1 MVWLREIARAL
12 GYPQKATR
20 LKTDNK
26 CADGLAN
33 GTAKLSKSKAMDMR
47 FHWIRDRVKQG
58 HFEVSWM
65 SGEDNI
71 ADFFTK
77 ALPASVHM
85 RLVQRLTG
93 HLPFCGNRSA
103 ARYNSQVLNKA
114 TAYYVPAL
122 KNRSRRFP
130 RKVSYYSF

>member
-1 MVWLREIARAL
+1 MA
-12 GYPQKATR
+12 
-20 LKTDNK
+20 
-26 CADGLAN
+26 
-33 GTAKLSKSKAMDMR
+33 
-47 FHWIRDRVKQG
+47 
-58 HFEVSWM
+58 
-65 SGEDNI
+65 GEDNI

-122 KNRSRRFP
+122 MNRSRRFP
-130 RKVSYYSF
+130 RKVSYYHF